1 MSHRTNKT
9 ARSMYESSVHLIAN
23 VSAAM
28 AAFFA
33 TGPLY
38 ALSIDWVLEF
48 ASTHYGDELIW
59 PIRAFWFVVVGAITF
74 GIARATVATAI
85 AMGGLALGSKLF

>member
-1 MSHRTNKT
+1 MTSTTKRS
-9 ARSMYESSVHLIAN
+9 ARSLYEKSIHLIAN
-23 VSAAM
+23 MSAVA

-38 ALSIDWVLEF
+38 SFSIEWILNF
-48 ASTHYGDELIW
+48 STKHYGSGMDWLVE
-59 PIRAFWFVVVGAITF
+59 AFWFVVVGAITY

-85 AMGGLALGSKLF
+85 AMGGLALAARFL

>member
-1 MSHRTNKT
+1 MSNTSK
-9 ARSMYESSVHLIAN
+9 AAAKSLYESSVQLIAN
-23 VSAAM
+23 MSAVIV
-28 AAFFA
+28 AFFA

-38 ALSIDWVLEF
+38 ALSIDWVQGFSSEQ
-48 ASTHYGDELIW
+48 YGADFEW
-59 PIRAFWFVVVGAITF
+59 PVKVFWFVVVGAITF

>member
-1 MSHRTNKT
+1 MSSTTKNS
-9 ARSMYESSVHLIAN
+9 ARSLYEKSIQLIAN
-23 VSAAM
+23 TAAII

-38 ALSIDWVLEF
+38 ALSIDWVLSF
-48 ASTHYGDELIW
+48 SATQYGDGLSWLVE
-59 PIRAFWFVVVGAITF
+59 AFWFVVVGAITY

-85 AMGGLALGSKLF
+85 AMGGLALAVRFL